1 MRTIILLAAAAT
13 SLSACATLP
22 TSGRDAGQSAG
33 SGNPAAVVER
43 ITYETSACHG
53 TCPVYAV
60 TVDTDTG
67 AGEFIGTQHVAVT
80 GASRFWA
87 TPAQVR
93 SFVHAV
99 AALRATPIGALE
111 QGGTACATY
120 AADLP
125 GATVTW
131 QSPAGKRD
139 VRRVD
144 FGCAGQTNRALFD
157 DLRSVPRVL
166 PIAELIGRR

>member
-1 MRTIILLAAAAT
+1 MLLAAAAS

-22 TSGRDAGQSAG
+22 TSGRSAGQSAG
-33 SGNPAAVVER
+33 MGDASNVAER
-43 ITYETSACHG
+43 ITYEASACHG

-67 AGEFIGTQHVAVT
+67 AGEFIGTRHVAVT
-80 GASRFWA
+80 GASRFQA

-93 SFVHAV
+93 SFVRAV

-144 FGCAGQTNRALFD
+144 FGCVGPTNRALFD
-157 DLRSVPRVL
+157 DLRSAPRVL
-166 PIAELIGRR
+166 PIAEMIGRR